1 VGGAGGEAEGKHRE
15 PLPVDATYNANADGG
30 DR

>member
-1 VGGAGGEAEGKHRE
+1 VGGAGGKAERKHGE
-15 PLPVDATYNANADGG
+15 PLPVDATDNANADGG